1 MAPSSSLWRN
11 TVKRYCPS
19 NKSFPSIFFV
29 DLPRLA
35 SKNIEGFEPFS
46 AVLLDTAVPQIASAL
61 RKVLPFKGHLIHSA
75 WSGSGVRALEAMNL
89 PCVESHEN
97 STYFP
102 APGDICF
109 TVGHNEF
116 TIFYGDAS
124 PAMPS
129 GKVRESVFAI
139 IEDRI
144 MEFQQACMLT
154 RLTGLRPFSLQFV

>member
-1 MAPSSSLWRN
+1 MALSNQETELLATYGKVWPAPIDRVIKNSSS
-11 TVKRYCPS
+11 
-19 NKSFPSIFFV
+19 
-29 DLPRLA
+29 RLMLD
-35 SKNIEGFEPFS
+35 IEGFEPFS
-46 AVLLDTAVPQIASAL
+46 AVLLDTAVPQITSAL

-139 IEDRI
+139 IEARI
-144 MEFQQACMLT
+144 LEFQQACMLT